1 MRFDR
6 WPFATLGRRT
16 TRLDAAAEALE
27 RATAAADAERARLTE
42 AVAITHGALAVL
54 HDRLLELAEVPAR
67 AEAEL
72 RAAAATA
79 VSAATDRI
87 ADEIA
92 PARAAAEEHAAF
104 LRASLDR
111 LRGETDALNGAE
123 EAAAVLVALAGTAQT
138 GFTDALAGFT
148 RRADQAGEAAER
160 AIERL
165 EAIAA
170 RAETPAPEK
179 RSPPRR
185 AALHPASTPVTV

>member
-6 WPFATLGRRT
+6 WPFATLGRRAA
-16 TRLDAAAEALE
+16 RLDAATEALE
-27 RATAAADAERARLTE
+27 RAAAAADAERVRLSD
-42 AVAITHGALAVL
+42 AVSITHGALAVL
-54 HDRLLELAEVPAR
+54 HDRLVELAEVPAR

-79 VSAATDRI
+79 VTAASDRI

-92 PARAAAEEHAAF
+92 PARAAAEEHSAF

-111 LRGETDALNGAE
+111 LRGETDALGGAE
-123 EAAAVLVALAGTAQT
+123 EAAAVLVGLAGAAQT

-148 RRADQAGEAAER
+148 RRADQAAAAAER

-165 EAIAA
+165 EAAAAA
-170 RAETPAPEK
+170 RAEAPAPDQ
-179 RSPPRR
+179 RVASRR
-185 AALHPASTPVTV
+185 AALHPV